1 MSRTTSWSTG
11 LQEEHEIQRQEE
23 HHLSSEKRKTPPE
36 VKLFVPKKSEQFVSK
51 KIVICCASIVL
62 HPWIPVNLRTL
73 GGDLKECQKLTC
85 HMKLW
90 NQNTVPHHFKL
101 RRAPSLL
108 RRWRAWEKP
117 QTSTRELDICILR
130 KKWCWEWVR
139 YQLVSEGLLLLLLFV
154 LQESRCSRGEW
165 SHSDKAMTCYT
176 TQNAAWSMS
185 QSILSIV
192 LFFLMFWKWR
202 DNKQMQFFRRFFPAP
217 RKGKQI
223 LRWHIRMHGDSGSGR
238 HATCLNSAR
247 QTWHAPISKCQ
258 ATTVSWGPQFTKLA
272 LSFHP
277 ASFKKYQH
285 QVLQLKIKQVQLWI
299 PWIPANQ
306 NRSPWIV
313 VWEFLSYTT
322 LLAHA
327 SFRRLINEIH
337 GWWTKSW
344 LMTQFHS
351 LTFGH

>member
-1 MSRTTSWSTG
+1 MSHEALKPKHGITPLQIETSTVATTPMKSLGEASNFNQGTW
-11 LQEEHEIQRQEE
+11 
-23 HHLSSEKRKTPPE
+23 HLH
-36 VKLFVPKKSEQFVSK
+36 SK
-51 KIVICCASIVL
+51 KKMMLRVSSIPACKQGSSPPALVCPSRKPMQ
-62 HPWIPVNLRTL
+62 PWWMESLR
-73 GGDLKECQKLTC
+73 Q
-85 HMKLW
+85 
-90 NQNTVPHHFKL
+90 
-101 RRAPSLL
+101 
-108 RRWRAWEKP
+108 
-117 QTSTRELDICILR
+117 
-130 KKWCWEWVR
+130 
-139 YQLVSEGLLLLLLFV
+139 
-154 LQESRCSRGEW
+154 SRGVVI
-165 SHSDKAMTCYT
+165 SAAMTCCT

-192 LFFLMFWKWR
+192 LFLVMFWTWR

-223 LRWHIRMHGDSGSGR
+223 LRWHVRMHGDSGSGR
-238 HATCLNSAR
+238 RATCLNSAR

-285 QVLQLKIKQVQLWI
+285 QVKQLKIKQVQLWI